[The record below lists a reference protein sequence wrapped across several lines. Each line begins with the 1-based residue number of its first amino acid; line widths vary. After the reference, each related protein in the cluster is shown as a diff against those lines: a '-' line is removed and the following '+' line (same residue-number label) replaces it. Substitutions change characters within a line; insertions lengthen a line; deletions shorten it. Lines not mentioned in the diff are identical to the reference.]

1 MVRRTRTIAVA
12 ATGTPLEVTTR
23 DFVMARLAAARL
35 SLQGA
40 IEAIDDTLALYV
52 EPEDDED
59 GEGRK
64 ESLSVALE
72 LAGAGSR
79 ALESAEQHQERVDPL
94 EIEPWED
101 E

>member
-1 MVRRTRTIAVA
+1 VAKRIRAVVVA
-12 ATGTPLEVTTR
+12 ASPALEVTPR

-35 SLQGA
+35 SLQA
-40 IEAIDDTLALYV
+40 AMDAVDETLALYV

-59 GEGRK
+59 GKDRK
-64 ESLSVALE
+64 ESLSIALE
-72 LAGAGSR
+72 CAGAGSR
-79 ALESAEQHQERVDPL
+79 ALESAEQHQDRVDLL

>member
-1 MVRRTRTIAVA
+1 MPRRRRSIVVA
-12 ATGTPLEVTTR
+12 TTTALEVTPR

-52 EPEDDED
+52 DPEDDQD
-59 GEGRK
+59 GSDRK
-64 ESLSVALE
+64 ETLSAALE
-72 LAGAGSR
+72 CAGAGSR
-79 ALESAEQHQERVDPL
+79 ALESAEQHQENVDLL